1 MDELTPVRL
10 VLTVERY
17 APAIGGCERVVQR
30 IAEGL
35 AARGHVVHV
44 ITGGQREDVEFGGV
58 HVHRLPIS
66 GNQTRGI
73 RGDAA
78 MVSGLIGR
86 IEPDLVFNYMAQ
98 TWSTDCCF
106 ELLEREDRPRM
117 VMAPCGFSGL
127 GKRRYTRY
135 FAAMPAI
142 LRSYDALIFPSSA
155 YQDWEFAN
163 GAGAER
169 IFLVAN
175 GADPATATGETLRA
189 QLPGG
194 QIVVTIGRHVLSKGH
209 GDFARLI
216 RKLAR
221 DRQLTGVIVA
231 PPRRGLDGVRGCQP
245 ICRARAHLGSTLRF
259 IDGSPPGVVPDALAA
274 ADLFMFTSQ
283 LESGPL
289 VLLEAMAAGTPWV
302 SLNVGHASQLAG
314 GIVADGLPE
323 LLDAA
328 KQILDGARPELGTQ
342 GQAAWEA
349 DHRWENIVPAYESVF
364 EKVLETSAIRA

>member
-1 MDELTPVRL
+1 VDELTPMRL
-10 VLTVERY
+10 ALTVERY

-35 AARGHVVHV
+35 AARGHAVHV
-44 ITGGQREDVEFGGV
+44 ITGGRREDVELGGV
-58 HVHRLPIS
+58 HVHRLPVS

-73 RGDAA
+73 RGDAT
-78 MVSGLIGR
+78 MVADLIGR
-86 IEPDLVFNYMAQ
+86 IAPDLVFNYMAQ

-106 ELLEREDRPRM
+106 ELLGHEVRPRM

-127 GKRRYTRY
+127 GKRRYANY

-155 YQDWEFAN
+155 YQDWEFAHD
-163 GAGAER
+163 AGAQR

-175 GADPATATGETLRA
+175 GADPSTATGEALRA
-189 QLPGG
+189 RLPSG
-194 QIVVTIGRHVLSKGH
+194 QIVVTVGRHVLSKGH

-221 DRQLTGVIVA
+221 GRQLTGVIVA
-231 PPRRGLDGVRGCQP
+231 PPRRGLDGLRGCQP
-245 ICRARAHLGSTLRF
+245 ICHARAHLSSTLRF
-259 IDGSPPGVVPDALAA
+259 VDGSPPGVVPDALAA
-274 ADLFMFTSQ
+274 ADLFMFTSR

-302 SLNVGHASQLAG
+302 SFNVGHASQLAG

-328 KQILDGARPELGTQ
+328 RQVLDGARPELGGQ
-342 GQAAWEA
+342 GQSAWETE
-349 DHRWENIVPAYESVF
+349 HRWESILPSYESVF
-364 EKVLETSAIRA
+364 ENVLATSATRA